1 MARRSTLFALAGV
14 AALTAAAAACAP
26 ASDKSSSSSAPAAA
40 SSSASCAKDQLNL
53 YTKGQLTIGTDKPAY
68 EPWFKNND
76 PSNGQGFESA
86 VAYAVATKLGF
97 AKSEVKWAT
106 VPFDSS
112 YAPGAK
118 KFDFDVNQVSIT
130 PERAKVVTFSDGY
143 YDVAQG
149 VVTMK
154 GSKYASLTSVSQL
167 QSAKIAVQVGTTSLT
182 AVQNQIKPTTQA
194 KVFNDQVDAVNALKN
209 KQVDAIVV
217 DLPTA
222 FYVTAA
228 QVPNSVIAGQLPASG
243 TAEQFGM
250 LFQKGNSL
258 VTCVN
263 QALSQVKSSGELAKI
278 QQQWITSAGAPVLK

>member
-1 MARRSTLFALAGV
+1 MLFALAGA
-14 AALTAAAAACAP
+14 AALIAAATACAP
-26 ASDKSSSSSAPAAA
+26 ASDKSSSASASAG
-40 SSSASCAKDQLNL
+40 SSASCTKDSLSL
-53 YTKGQLTIGTDKPAY
+53 YTKGQLTVGTDKPAY

-97 AKSEVKWAT
+97 AKTEVKWT
-106 VPFDSS
+106 TIPFDSS

-118 KFDFDVNQVSIT
+118 KFDFDVNQISIT
-130 PERAKVVTFSDGY
+130 PDRAKVVTFSDGY

-149 VVTMK
+149 VVTLK
-154 GSKYASLTSVSQL
+154 GSKYATISSISQL
-167 QSAKIAVQVGTTSLT
+167 QNAKIAVQVGTTSLT
-182 AVQNQIKPTTQA
+182 AVQNQIKPSSQPR
-194 KVFNDQVDAVNALKN
+194 VFNDQVDAVNALKN

-228 QVPNSVIAGQLPASG
+228 QVENSVIAGQLPATGNS
-243 TAEQFGM
+243 AEKFGL

-263 QALSQVKSSGELAKI
+263 QALAQLKSSGELARI